1 MLGAARATPSRSQPV
16 PASRIPPVPDRSHD
30 HKKGRVVSRNDA
42 FRATPAHARTA
53 TRPAGVPAGHRRLRP
68 LRVPILIVALVI
80 ILAGTRELNVLA
92 EHNAALA
99 LVAGFGTAL
108 AALACYAWLS
118 RTVEGR
124 PAVPELSAAGRWS
137 GLGWGA
143 LLGLAAFTVTMLLIA
158 LFGGVRHVY
167 PGSLAGFLV
176 GAGAMASVAVN
187 EELLFRGVVLR
198 IAEERFGTV
207 SALAVSCVV
216 FGLAHLVNPNASVLG
231 AVAIVIQGGIV
242 LGAAYI
248 ATGNLWLAIG
258 FHFAWDV
265 TEGSIFS
272 TANSGTNDEPIG
284 LLHTTLSGPTAL
296 TGGAFGPEGGLV
308 APLVCLLVAFFLL
321 RRAVRAGNLRR
332 RPRPGERAAG

>member
-1 MLGAARATPSRSQPV
+1 M
-16 PASRIPPVPDRSHD
+16 
-30 HKKGRVVSRNDA
+30 SRNDA
-42 FRATPAHARTA
+42 FRATTPAHARTA
-53 TRPAGVPAGHRRLRP
+53 TRPAEVPAGRRRLRA
-68 LRVPILIVALVI
+68 LRVPILIVALVL
-80 ILAGTRELNVLA
+80 ILAGTRQLNVLA
-92 EHNAALA
+92 EHNAVLA

-124 PAVPELSAAGRWS
+124 PAAPELSAAGRWS

-158 LFGGVRHVY
+158 LFGGVRHVH
-167 PGSLAGFLV
+167 PGSFAGFLV
-176 GAGAMASVAVN
+176 GVGAMASVAVN

-207 SALAVSCVV
+207 TALAVSCVV

-284 LLHTTLSGPTAL
+284 LLHTTLSGPAAL